1 MKYEKLFSP
10 VKIGRLRLKNR
21 IIFPPISTNLAS
33 VEGEVTDR
41 MIYHYAR
48 RARGGAALVIVE
60 NACIDYPATMAGATQ
75 PRLDDEKFVPALSLL
90 VESIHRY
97 GALAFV
103 ELTHQGIYAKNF
115 PLIAP
120 SNVPLRQDGVRPKV
134 LEHDEIEEVADQF
147 ARAALIA
154 KKAGFDG
161 VEIEAAHG
169 LLVNQFLSP
178 IANKRRDEYGG
189 NTENRT
195 RFAKL
200 IIDKIRILCGNDFPV
215 TARIGVIDYLEGG
228 VTIKEGIKISKKFE
242 EYGYTALHADVGFG
256 NKEKRLEPMAYPQ
269 AWRSDLARK
278 LKDSGIKIPIIA
290 VGVIREPEVAEEL
303 LENGTADIVALGR
316 TLIADP
322 DWPLKALSGH
332 EKEIRKCVGCS
343 ECIVSR
349 HAAGTA
355 IRCGVNP
362 NVGKTESYE
371 DIFPVRTP
379 KKIVVVGAGPAGLEA
394 ARIGALKGYKVVLFE
409 KENEIGGAI
418 RLATIP
424 PGKEKLK
431 WLIEYY
437 EHELKN
443 LGIEVRTSTEA
454 TREVIEKEKPDE
466 VIIAI
471 GAESLRPPIKGID
484 SENVTDYVEVLS
496 RRVKIHGKKVVIGGG
511 GLVGCETALYL
522 AKEENEVTIV
532 EMLDDVALDMEPIS
546 RGYLLR
552 ELKDAK
558 VRILTS
564 SKITSI
570 ENGKVNL
577 KKGEE
582 TSEISFENFVMA
594 FGGKPRD
601 FPLLPFPARRI
612 GDAIKVGKLVDAVRD
627 GYAVLR

>member
-120 SNVPLRQDGVRPKV
+120 SDVPLRQDGVKPKV

-379 KKIVVVGAGPAGLEA
+379 KKIVIVGAGPAGLEA

-443 LGIEVRTSTEA
+443 LGVEVRTSTEA

-471 GAESLRPPIKGID
+471 GAEPLRPPIKGID

>member
-120 SNVPLRQDGVRPKV
+120 SDVPLRQDGVRPKV

-200 IIDKIRILCGNDFPV
+200 IIDKIRTLCGNDFPV

-443 LGIEVRTSTEA
+443 LGVEVRTSTEA

-471 GAESLRPPIKGID
+471 GAEPLRPPIKGID